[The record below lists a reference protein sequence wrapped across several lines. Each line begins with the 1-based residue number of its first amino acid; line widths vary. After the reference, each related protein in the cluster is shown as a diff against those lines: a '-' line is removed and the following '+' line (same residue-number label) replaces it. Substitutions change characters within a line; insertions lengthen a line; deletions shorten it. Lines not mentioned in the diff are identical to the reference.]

1 MTVPVGSAGLV
12 ARPDVEKGG
21 VEVTV
26 PEDVARDGERFPRPK
41 HHLID
46 YGKKYPGAWKLVDEM
61 RSGKGR
67 GLPDW
72 PGWCFVPVAGGIS
85 IATAF
90 AEKTLWEQDRLD
102 MRRAPNGEG
111 QHGAEF
117 NEESGPV
124 SEPADEQ
131 ERRAALLQEI
141 LLDGPVL
148 AALAS
153 WRPTQG
159 IYHFDEDLL
168 EAVWQTPLV
177 SSAESP
183 SGSSPGKL
191 PTDLL
196 YHLPEWCVYIETP
209 GRSVWD
215 SMEIAGFFAHLE
227 WDTDKERAELRLVLD
242 PAGSRGRMISV
253 PIHLGPDTLEEALRE
268 TVLEGAANAAE
279 QGVEE
284 AEKIHGSVEQVKDMA
299 KDLAPLLS
307 TLLYLCSVN
316 AEVRDA
322 ADPGGSRLPA
332 NPEPKK
338 TRKGLRLFP
347 PDQPTVWETG
357 YRMGA
362 ALRAAMAS
370 AESESLSS
378 TEVGPTTGRTVRP
391 HYRRAHWH
399 SFWRGP
405 RSKPEEREITVK
417 WIPPVPVNLG
427 DIDEDLVPVIRRVP
441 GSPRRED

>member
-1 MTVPVGSAGLV
+1 MA
-12 ARPDVEKGG
+12 
-21 VEVTV
+21 V
-26 PEDVARDGERFPRPK
+26 PEDAARDGERFPRPK

-90 AEKTLWEQDRLD
+90 ARRSQTLREQERLEMKRTPD
-102 MRRAPNGEG
+102 GGAPDGE
-111 QHGAEF
+111 
-117 NEESGPV
+117 
-124 SEPADEQ
+124 EPGDEPNLEMEAADEQ
-131 ERRAALLQEI
+131 EGRAALLQEI
-141 LLDGPVL
+141 LLDGPVI

-159 IYHFDEDLL
+159 IYRFDEDLL
-168 EAVWQTPLV
+168 DAVWQTPL
-177 SSAESP
+177 ASP
-183 SGSSPGKL
+183 SPSPAKPASAGKL
-191 PTDLL
+191 PTELL
-196 YHLPEWCVYIETP
+196 YRLPEWCVYVETP
-209 GRSVWD
+209 GRSVWE

-227 WDTDKERAELRLVLD
+227 WDTEKGRPELRLVID
-242 PAGSRGRMISV
+242 PAGSGGRMISV
-253 PIHLGPDTLEEALRE
+253 PVHLGPDTLEEALRE
-268 TVLEGAANAAE
+268 TVLEGAANAEAQGAE
-279 QGVEE
+279 G
-284 AEKIHGSVEQVKDMA
+284 ADKIRGSVEQAGALV

-307 TLLYLCSVN
+307 TLLYLCSAN

-322 ADPGGSRLPA
+322 ADFEGSRLPT

-370 AESESLSS
+370 AQAEGRGDFSS
-378 TEVGPTTGRTVRP
+378 TGAGPVGRTVRP

-405 RSKPEEREITVK
+405 RSRPEEREITVK

-427 DIDEDLVPVIRRVP
+427 DIDEDLVPVIRRVA
-441 GSPRRED
+441 GSRRASQRRAAEGG

>member
-1 MTVPVGSAGLV
+1 M
-12 ARPDVEKGG
+12 
-21 VEVTV
+21 TV

-41 HHLID
+41 HHLTD

-111 QHGAEF
+111 RHGAEF

-131 ERRAALLQEI
+131 ERRAALVQEI

-159 IYHFDEDLL
+159 IYRFDEDLL

-177 SSAESP
+177 SSAGNP

-196 YHLPEWCVYIETP
+196 YHLPEWCCYIETP
-209 GRSVWD
+209 GKSVWD

-227 WDTDKERAELRLVLD
+227 WDTEKGRPELRLVLD
-242 PAGSRGRMISV
+242 PTEPGERMISLPV
-253 PIHLGPDTLEEALRE
+253 HLGPDTLEEALRE
-268 TVLEGAANAAE
+268 SVLEGAANAEE
-279 QGVEE
+279 QGLEA
-284 AEKIHGSVEQVKDMA
+284 AEKIRGSVEQAGALA

-307 TLLYLCSVN
+307 TLLYLCSIN

-322 ADPGGSRLPA
+322 SSADPQGGRLPA

-338 TRKGLRLFP
+338 TRKGMRLFP

-370 AESESLSS
+370 VQAEGRGDPSS
-378 TEVGPTTGRTVRP
+378 TGAEPTGRTMRP

-417 WIPPVPVNLG
+417 WIPPIPVNLG
-427 DIDEDLVPVIRRVP
+427 DVDEELVPVIRRVP
-441 GSPRRED
+441 GRTSDSA

>member
-1 MTVPVGSAGLV
+1 MAVAGP
-12 ARPDVEKGG
+12 RDSGG
-21 VEVTV
+21 GGG
-26 PEDVARDGERFPRPK
+26 DFPQPK
-41 HHLID
+41 QHLID

-67 GLPDW
+67 EVPDW
-72 PGWCFVPVAGGIS
+72 PEWCFVPVAGGIS

-90 AEKTLWEQDRLD
+90 AEKILREQECLEMKRTPDDGAHDGGEPGGEPNSELELD
-102 MRRAPNGEG
+102 
-111 QHGAEF
+111 
-117 NEESGPV
+117 
-124 SEPADEQ
+124 DEQ

-141 LLDGPVL
+141 LLDGPVI

-159 IYHFDEDLL
+159 IYRFDEDLL
-168 EAVWQTPLV
+168 DAVWQTPL
-177 SSAESP
+177 ASP
-183 SGSSPGKL
+183 STSSSTSASKL
-191 PTDLL
+191 PTELL
-196 YHLPEWCVYIETP
+196 YHLPEWCCYIEAP

-242 PAGSRGRMISV
+242 PAGPGERMIPVPIQPWSRYFGGSPARGR
-253 PIHLGPDTLEEALRE
+253 LG
-268 TVLEGAANAAE
+268 GE
-279 QGVEE
+279 QPTP
-284 AEKIHGSVEQVKDMA
+284 KRKEQMERRKFTGRRKRWGRWQRTSPPCFPPFFTCVRSTPKYGMP
-299 KDLAPLLS
+299 APL
-307 TLLYLCSVN
+307 
-316 AEVRDA
+316 
-322 ADPGGSRLPA
+322 DPQGGRLPA

-338 TRKGLRLFP
+338 TRKGMRLFP

-362 ALRAAMAS
+362 ALRS
-370 AESESLSS
+370 ATSAIEDSSS
-378 TEVGPTTGRTVRP
+378 TGAEPTGRTMRP

-417 WIPPVPVNLG
+417 WIPPIPVNLG
-427 DIDEDLVPVIRRVP
+427 DIDEELVPVIRRVP
-441 GSPRRED
+441 GRTSDGA